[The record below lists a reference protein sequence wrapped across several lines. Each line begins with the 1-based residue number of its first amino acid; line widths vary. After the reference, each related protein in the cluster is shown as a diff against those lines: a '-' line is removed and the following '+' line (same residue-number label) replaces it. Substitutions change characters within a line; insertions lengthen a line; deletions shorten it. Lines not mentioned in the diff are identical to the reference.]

1 MVRKLDCRQL
11 GNYFFGG
18 SSRRIVSVYAVIRTR
33 TASHAVKLNRFNHM
47 PLTVG
52 DKLGPY
58 ETSHL
63 SGKAA
68 WGEVYR
74 PRRTPAARCR
84 DQGQQRSVYRA
95 LHASR
100 IAYTGRAEGGLTQW
114 YTRSLDQLGSTLLPD
129 TTLLECRRSTRARRL
144 PSPS

>member
-18 SSRRIVSVYAVIRTR
+18 SSRRIVSVYAVIRTQ

-68 WGEVYR
+68 WGEVYHDGR
-74 PRRTPAARCR
+74 LRRDVAIKVSNDQFTERFTRRASPTPGGPREA
-84 DQGQQRSVYRA
+84 
-95 LHASR
+95 
-100 IAYTGRAEGGLTQW
+100 
-114 YTRSLDQLGSTLLPD
+114 
-129 TTLLECRRSTRARRL
+129 
-144 PSPS
+144 